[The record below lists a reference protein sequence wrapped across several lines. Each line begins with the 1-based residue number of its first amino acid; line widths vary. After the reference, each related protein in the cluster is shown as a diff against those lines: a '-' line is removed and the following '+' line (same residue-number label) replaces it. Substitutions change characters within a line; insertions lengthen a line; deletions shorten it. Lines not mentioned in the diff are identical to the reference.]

1 MKKASEIIPQVFA
14 RIKLK
19 HEIQKAIKRK
29 TALLHELDTVDQYLE
44 QFGIG
49 DNSLDIPCEK
59 D

>member
-29 TALLHELDTVDQYLE
+29 TALLE